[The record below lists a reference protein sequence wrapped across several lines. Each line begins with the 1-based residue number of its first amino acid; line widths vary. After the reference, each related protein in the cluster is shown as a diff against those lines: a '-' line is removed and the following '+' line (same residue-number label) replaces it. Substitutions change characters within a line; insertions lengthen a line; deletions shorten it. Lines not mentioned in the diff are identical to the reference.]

1 MTCDP
6 NRSRRRE
13 EERRREKKREEE
25 RRRREETYVT
35 SCAIALPTF
44 LVLEFRTVR
53 CLT

>member
-25 RRRREETYVT
+25 RRNLCDLLCHRSSYFF
-35 SCAIALPTF
+35 S
-44 LVLEFRTVR
+44 FRVPN
-53 CLT
+53 CPLLDLIF